1 MSLLSPPLPISIP
14 HCSTHHYTTVRLVNP
29 RNSRA
34 FRFHRN
40 RRLSS
45 IWASAV
51 LVHRSSANFPASGEV
66 LRRIAASAVLFL
78 SLGSTLFSFPAVAL
92 THVPPQDSSVTQ
104 LQEQES
110 LGTGVGKSENV
121 EDFDDEELQAA
132 FEKWKSKTYALTVPL
147 RVVSLSNSFPPVWLK
162 DFLRSQG
169 KRVRLRSEF
178 RQSLQDIFHELCL
191 PLQKGKI
198 NPKSALAADV
208 VTLGDTWLSY
218 AIEKRLIEPMDGLE
232 DQDWFENLSEKWKV
246 YLRRSD
252 EGKLDSN
259 GRIWAAPYRWGSI
272 VIAYKKSE
280 FQKRKMAPIEDWADL
295 WRPELAGKI
304 SMVDSPREIVGA
316 VLKYMGASYNTMDMS
331 EVDGG
336 REAVQQNLASL
347 VKQVRLFD
355 SRHYLKALGVG
366 DVWVAV
372 GWSNDVIPAAKR
384 MSNISVV
391 VPKSGASLWADCWAI
406 PAASRI
412 ATDQIGGRVRGPSP
426 VVHQW
431 IEFCLQSERFK
442 DDVVPGASP
451 NSLESPPVKV
461 SEELTRGRPKLET
474 NVIAGVPPSDI
485 LARCEL
491 IEPLPEKALSEYR
504 WLINSVQMPE
514 RSLVE
519 DLRNRVLSL
528 AHGFLPKVQ
537 SKVA

>member
-1 MSLLSPPLPISIP
+1 MSLLSPPLPIPILHS
-14 HCSTHHYTTVRLVNP
+14 STHHYSTLRLVNLQKSP
-29 RNSRA
+29 SLH
-34 FRFHRN
+34 FHRN
-40 RRLSS
+40 LKLY
-45 IWASAV
+45 IGASAGP
-51 LVHRSSANFPASGEV
+51 VHRSSANFPASGEV
-66 LRRIAASAVLFL
+66 LCRIAASAVFFL
-78 SLGSTLFSFPAVAL
+78 SLGSTLFAFRAVAS
-92 THVPPQDSSVTQ
+92 THVPLSDPYVTQ
-104 LQEQES
+104 LQEKKSQ
-110 LGTGVGKSENV
+110 GTGVGKSENV
-121 EDFDDEELQAA
+121 EDIDNEELQAA

-169 KRVRLRSEF
+169 KRVKLRSEF
-178 RQSLQDIFHELCL
+178 RQSLQDIFHELCI

-208 VTLGDTWLSY
+208 VTLGDTWLSH

-232 DQDWFENLSEKWKV
+232 DQDWFENLNEKWKV

-252 EGKLDSN
+252 EGKLDSS

-304 SMVDSPREIVGA
+304 AMVDSPREIVGA
-316 VLKYMGASYNTMDMS
+316 VLKCMGASYNTIDLS
-331 EVDGG
+331 EVAGG

-355 SRHYLKALGVG
+355 SRHYLKAFGVG

-384 MSNISVV
+384 LSNIAVI

-431 IEFCLQSERFK
+431 IEFCLQAERFK

-451 NSLESPPVKV
+451 NTLGSSVKV

-474 NVIAGVPPSDI
+474 NLIAGVPPSDI
-485 LARCEL
+485 LAKCEL
-491 IEPLPEKALSEYR
+491 IEPLPEKTLSEYR
-504 WLINSVQMPE
+504 WLINSVQKPE
-514 RSLVE
+514 SSLA
-519 DLRNRVLSL
+519 DRLRNRILPL
-528 AHGFLPKVQ
+528 AHSLLCKVQ
-537 SKVA
+537 SKDA

>member
-1 MSLLSPPLPISIP
+1 MSSLSLPPLLIPIP
-14 HCSTHHYTTVRLVNP
+14 HTSKLHYNTLRLH
-29 RNSRA
+29 NSRT
-34 FRFHRN
+34 FHFHKN
-40 RRLSS
+40 LRLG
-45 IWASAV
+45 ILASAV
-51 LVHRSSANFPASGEV
+51 PVHRNSATFPASGV
-66 LRRIAASAVLFL
+66 FLRQIAAYTVLFI
-78 SLGSTLFSFPAVAL
+78 SLGSALFAFPAVAT
-92 THVPPQDSSVTQ
+92 THVPPQLPSLTQ
-104 LQEQES
+104 LQDQES
-110 LGTGVGKSENV
+110 QGTGVGKSDNV
-121 EDFDDEELQAA
+121 EDNDDEELQAA

-178 RQSLQDIFHELCL
+178 RQSLQDIFHELCM
-191 PLQKGKI
+191 PNQKGKV

-218 AIEKRLIEPMDGLE
+218 AIEKRLIEPMHGLE
-232 DQDWFENLSEKWKV
+232 DQDWFENLSDKWKV

-252 EGKLDSN
+252 EGKLDSR

-280 FQKRKMAPIEDWADL
+280 FRKRKMAPIEDWADL

-316 VLKYMGASYNTMDMS
+316 VLKYMGASYNTTNMS
-331 EVDGG
+331 EVAGG

-355 SRHYLKALGVG
+355 SGYYLKAFGVG

-384 MSNISVV
+384 MSNIAVV

-431 IEFCLQSERFK
+431 IEFCLQAERFK

-451 NSLESPPVKV
+451 NALESPVKV
-461 SEELTRGRPKLET
+461 SEKLTRGRPKLET
-474 NVIAGVPPSDI
+474 NLIAGVPPSDI
-485 LARCEL
+485 LAKCEL
-491 IEPLPEKALSEYR
+491 LEPLPENALSDYQ
-504 WLINSVQMPE
+504 WLINSVRKPE
-514 RSLVE
+514 LSLVE
-519 DLRNRVLSL
+519 SLKSHILSL
-528 AHGFLPKVQ
+528 AHSFLPKGQ

>member
-1 MSLLSPPLPISIP
+1 MSLLSFPIP
-14 HCSTHHYTTVRLVNP
+14 HSSTHHYTTLRLVNP
-29 RNSRA
+29 QNSRT
-34 FRFHRN
+34 FHSHKN
-40 RRLSS
+40 LRLF
-45 IWASAV
+45 ICASAIPGD
-51 LVHRSSANFPASGEV
+51 RSSATFPASGGV
-66 LRRIAASAVLFL
+66 LHRIAASTVLFL
-78 SLGSTLFSFPAVAL
+78 SLGSALFAFRAIASTHFPPRVDP
-92 THVPPQDSSVTQ
+92 HVTQ
-104 LQEQES
+104 LQDQES
-110 LGTGVGKSENV
+110 QGTGVGKSENV
-121 EDFDDEELQAA
+121 EDIDDEELQAA

-178 RQSLQDIFHELCL
+178 RQSLQDIFHELCI
-191 PLQKGKI
+191 PLQKGKA

-218 AIEKRLIEPMDGLE
+218 AIEKKLIEPMDCLD
-232 DQDWFENLSEKWKV
+232 DQEWFQNLSEKWKV

-252 EGKLDSN
+252 EGKLDSS

-331 EVDGG
+331 EVAGG

-355 SRHYLKALGVG
+355 SRHYLKAIGVG

-384 MSNISVV
+384 MSNIAVV
-391 VPKSGASLWADCWAI
+391 VPKSGASLWADFWAI

-431 IEFCLQSERFK
+431 IDFCLQAERFK

-451 NSLESPPVKV
+451 NALESPVNV
-461 SEELTRGRPKLET
+461 SEELTKGRPKLET
-474 NVIAGVPPSDI
+474 NLIAGVPPSDI

-491 IEPLPEKALSEYR
+491 IEPLPEKALSEYQ
-504 WLINSVQMPE
+504 WLINSVQKPE
-514 RSLVE
+514 NSLVE
-519 DLRNRVLSL
+519 SLRESYLVISSKLS
-528 AHGFLPKVQ
+528 
-537 SKVA
+537 S

>member
-1 MSLLSPPLPISIP
+1 MSLLSPAFPY
-14 HCSTHHYTTVRLVNP
+14 YTTLHLINP
-29 RNSRA
+29 QHSTT
-34 FRFHRN
+34 FPFHKN
-40 RRLSS
+40 LKLS
-45 IWASAV
+45 ICASAV
-51 LVHRSSANFPASGEV
+51 PIHRNSANFPVSGEV
-66 LRRIAASAVLFL
+66 IRQIAASTVVFL
-78 SLGSTLFSFPAVAL
+78 SLGSTLFAFQAVAS
-92 THVPPQDSSVTQ
+92 TRFPTRVDPCVTRVQD
-104 LQEQES
+104 QES
-110 LGTGVGKSENV
+110 NGTGVGKSENG
-121 EDFDDEELQAA
+121 EDIDAEELQAA

-169 KRVRLRSEF
+169 KRVKLRSEF
-178 RQSLQDIFHELCL
+178 RRSLQDIFHELCT
-191 PLQKGKI
+191 PLEKGKV

-208 VTLGDTWLSY
+208 VTLGETWLSY
-218 AIEKRLIEPMDGLE
+218 AIEKRLIEPMDGVE
-232 DQDWFENLSEKWKV
+232 DQDWFQNLSEKWKV

-252 EGKLDSN
+252 EGKLDSS

-331 EVDGG
+331 EVAGG

-355 SRHYLKALGVG
+355 SRHYLKAFGIGVG
-366 DVWVAV
+366 DVWVVV

-384 MSNISVV
+384 MSNIAVI

-412 ATDQIGGRVRGPSP
+412 STDQIGGRVRGPSP

-431 IEFCLQSERFK
+431 IEFCLQDERFK

-451 NSLESPPVKV
+451 NALERAPVKV
-461 SEELTRGRPKLET
+461 SEELTKGRPKLET
-474 NVIAGVPPSDI
+474 NLIAGVPPADI
-485 LARCEL
+485 LAKCEL
-491 IEPLPEKALSEYR
+491 IEPLPEKALSEYQ
-504 WLINSVQMPE
+504 WLINSVQKPE

-519 DLRNRVLSL
+519 SLRGRISSL
-528 AHGFLPKVQ
+528 VQSVLPKVQ

>member
-1 MSLLSPPLPISIP
+1 MYLLSPPLPIPILHS
-14 HCSTHHYTTVRLVNP
+14 STHHYTSLNP
-29 RNSRA
+29 LNSPS
-34 FRFHRN
+34 FHFHRN
-40 RRLSS
+40 PRLS
-45 IWASAV
+45 IRASAV
-51 LVHRSSANFPASGEV
+51 PLHRNSANFPASGEV
-66 LRRIAASAVLFL
+66 LCRIAASAVLFV
-78 SLGSTLFSFPAVAL
+78 SLGSALFAFRAIAS
-92 THVPPQDSSVTQ
+92 TDVPLQSPSVTQ

-110 LGTGVGKSENV
+110 QGTGVGKSENV
-121 EDFDDEELQAA
+121 KDIDNEELQAA
-132 FEKWKSKTYALTVPL
+132 FEKWKSKTYALTVPF

-169 KRVRLRSEF
+169 KRVRLKSEF
-178 RQSLQDIFHELCL
+178 RQSLQDIFHELCI

-208 VTLGDTWLSY
+208 VTLGDTWLSH
-218 AIEKRLIEPMDGLE
+218 AIGKRLIEPMDGLE
-232 DQDWFENLSEKWKV
+232 DQDWFENLNDKWKV

-252 EGKLDSN
+252 EGKLDSS

-304 SMVDSPREIVGA
+304 AMVDSPREIVGA
-316 VLKYMGASYNTMDMS
+316 VLKYMGASYNTTDMS
-331 EVDGG
+331 EVTGG

-355 SRHYLKALGVG
+355 SRHYLKAFGVG

-372 GWSNDVIPAAKR
+372 GWSNDVLPAAKR
-384 MSNISVV
+384 LSNIAVI

-412 ATDQIGGRVRGPSP
+412 ATDQIGGRVRGPST

-431 IEFCLQSERFK
+431 IEFCLQAERFK

-451 NSLESPPVKV
+451 NTLESPVKL

-474 NVIAGVPPSDI
+474 NLIAGVPPSDI
-485 LARCEL
+485 LAKCEL
-491 IEPLPEKALSEYR
+491 IEPLPENALSDYQ
-504 WLINSVQMPE
+504 WLINSVQKTESSLAE
-514 RSLVE
+514 R
-519 DLRNRVLSL
+519 RILSL
-528 AHGFLPKVQ
+528 PHSFLPK
-537 SKVA
+537 KVA